1 MNERQEYLL
10 MLLKEKNYLT
20 IDELSKVL
28 HYSSSTVRRDLK
40 KLSSKGLVKRIHGG
54 VIKR

>member
-28 HYSSSTVRRDLK
+28 HYSPSTVRRDLK